1 MQAVET
7 PHKKLDNKLIKK
19 KNMIGLSEKELYD
32 SILELKIPEKKASMR
47 TKQLWSWIYCHGKKD
62 FSEMSNID
70 KVFRGNLKDNFS
82 LERLKIEQKEKS
94 LDGTIKYLFS
104 LNDNSK
110 IETVFIPEKKRSTL
124 CISSQ
129 VGCTLNCSFC
139 HTGTQKLVRN
149 LTSEEIVGQLIAVYD
164 DLEHWEKSKKI
175 NDGLS
180 NFQIITNIVFMGMG
194 EPLLNYSEVKKAVM
208 ILMNDKGL
216 DFSRRRITLSTA
228 GVVPYIKK
236 AHDELG
242 CMIAISLH
250 ATDDK
255 TRNILVPLNKK
266 WPIDAIIKT
275 LKDDLKL
282 RNSERITFEYVM
294 LKDVNDTEFDAKRL
308 VKIIQGLPSKINLIP
323 FNKWVGSGYE
333 RSPQKKIQAFSQII
347 KKAGFPS
354 PVRAPRGE
362 DIMAACGQLKSSTV
376 KKRFNNA

>member
-1 MQAVET
+1 ML
-7 PHKKLDNKLIKK
+7 KKINLL
-19 KNMIGLSEKELYD
+19 GCS
-32 SILELKIPEKKASMR
+32 LE
-47 TKQLWSWIYCHGKKD
+47 
-62 FSEMSNID
+62 
-70 KVFRGNLKDNFS
+70 S
-82 LERLKIEQKEKS
+82 LERFFSEIGESMFRAKQLMNWIHQKGVIDFNSMTNFNKS
-94 LDGTIKYLFS
+94 LREKLKEIAIIEPPKIIEEHISEEGTIKYLVE
-104 LNDNSK
+104 
-110 IETVFIPEKKRSTL
+110 IESGSMVEMVVIPEKNRRTL
-124 CISSQ
+124 CVSSQ
-129 VGCTLNCSFC
+129 AGCALQCTFC
-139 HTGTQKLVRN
+139 ATGAQGFDQDLK
-149 LTSEEIVGQLIAVYD
+149 SSEIVGQLWLANFHAKD
-164 DLEHWEKSKKI
+164 SKP
-175 NDGLS
+175 
-180 NFQIITNIVFMGMG
+180 ITNIVFMGMG

-228 GVVPYIKK
+228 GVVPLIKK

-362 DIMAACGQLKSSTV
+362 DIMAACGQLKSSTL
-376 KKRFNNA
+376 KKRLNNA

>member
-1 MQAVET
+1 MQVVET
-7 PHKKLDNKLIKK
+7 QDNKLTNK
-19 KNMIGLSEKELYD
+19 KNLIGISEKELYQ
-32 SILELKIPEKKASMR
+32 SFLELKIPEKKASMR
-47 TKQLWSWIYCHGKKD
+47 AKQIWSWVYCHGKKD
-62 FSEMSNID
+62 FSEMNNID
-70 KVFRGNLKDNFS
+70 KAFRNDLTDNFS
-82 LERLKIEQKEKS
+82 LDRLKIERKEKS

-129 VGCTLNCSFC
+129 VGCTLNCAFC

-149 LTSEEIVGQLIAVYD
+149 LTAEEIVGQLMAVYD
-164 DLEHWEKSKKI
+164 DLDHWEKSKKI
-175 NDGLS
+175 NNGLS
-180 NFQIITNIVFMGMG
+180 NYQIITNIVFMGMG

-208 ILMNDKGL
+208 VLKNDKGL

-228 GVVPYIKK
+228 GVVPFIKK

-250 ATDDK
+250 ATEDK

-266 WPIDAIIKT
+266 WPIASLIKT
-275 LKDDLKL
+275 LKNDLSL

-294 LKDVNDTEFDAKRL
+294 LKDVNDTEVDAKRL
-308 VKIIQGLPSKINLIP
+308 IKIIQGLPSKINLIP

-333 RSPQKKIQAFSQII
+333 RSSQKKIQAFSEII

-354 PVRAPRGE
+354 PVRVPRGE
-362 DIMAACGQLKSSTV
+362 DIMAACGQLKSDSL
-376 KKRFNNA
+376 KRLNNA